1 MKPVLVD
8 TDILSLFLRGNT
20 RVKAHFADYV
30 QEYDQLNLSIITY
43 YEIVSGLKHR
53 DAQKQL
59 NVFLALSQ
67 RNNVLALTEGSVSAS
82 ADQYA
87 RLRKAGQSIDDID
100 LLIAGIALVNNL
112 TVATHNRDHFKR
124 IEGLEI
130 IDWSD

>member
-20 RVKAHFADYV
+20 SVKAHFADYV

-59 NVFLALSQ
+59 SIFLAFVQ
-67 RNNVLALTEGSVSAS
+67 RNSVLSLTEKSVTAS

-100 LLIAGIALVNNL
+100 LLIAGIALANNL

-130 IDWSD
+130 VD

>member
-20 RVKAHFADYV
+20 SVKAHFADYV

-59 NVFLALSQ
+59 SIFLAFVQ
-67 RNNVLALTEGSVSAS
+67 RNSVLSLTEKSVTAS

-130 IDWSD
+130 VD